1 MSSVQFTLLNKPH
14 FERGY
19 FQLVWTGAKK
29 RRSELYACCL
39 PSISFDLNLVSRV
52 LQWGRSWK
60 RGWLALTQDCSVLNL
75 SFPSSYSILNIDFIF
90 YHSSAE
96 TQTKREQDPATAHD
110 LHERTD
116 TKTGAW
122 IPSKRVHHSLQ
133 AIWARSLPQPDWNP
147 SKNMV
152 PEPQSERQAPR
163 EGTNGSTAENSK
175 LRRWSGD
182 HLSVILLQLLL
193 PPLLQEQS
201 RHAPGA

>member
-1 MSSVQFTLLNKPH
+1 MGTFNWCERTRKKVDPSFTPAVCH
-14 FERGY
+14 PSR
-19 FQLVWTGAKK
+19 
-29 RRSELYACCL
+29 
-39 PSISFDLNLVSRV
+39 SISTSFPGSSSEEER
-52 LQWGRSWK
+52 RSWK

-75 SFPSSYSILNIDFIF
+75 SFPSSYYILNIDFIF

-96 TQTKREQDPATAHD
+96 TQTKREQDPTTAHD